1 MTQVVKKVHLPL
13 PFAVVC
19 LPDSNTVSS
28 GLLNE
33 MNDKLAQ
40 AVKLYDQILT
50 QQVSRPTWRQQ
61 TASPPRQPQDQWNYV
76 QALTSPQLTN
86 ASVTPALHQP
96 SSTYTSS
103 QAHPPSARAD
113 TLLPQ
118 SPQQTW
124 SQSSFV
130 PSAASPPPLVTAP
143 EINPQHHTAATLQ
156 SPTSYQYQYA
166 HPIKPVS
173 IQQLAPPAPLPGQV
187 ITPPQ
192 HPVTSVSAQSAS
204 VHQQVSSPP
213 PVPHH
218 QRPRLQQPPSRHN
231 AIVHV
236 AQASPPH
243 LHQQYA
249 PPPAPA
255 PILPNFPSV
264 PTAPPIIPHS
274 SYDSTTSVVEPPK
287 KEALL
292 IEL

>member
-1 MTQVVKKVHLPL
+1 MTQVVKKVHSSLS
-13 PFAVVC
+13 FAVVY
-19 LPDSNTVSS
+19 LPDSNTVSL

-61 TASPPRQPQDQWNYV
+61 RQPHDQWNHV

-86 ASVTPALHQP
+86 ASVTPALHQA
-96 SSTYTSS
+96 SSTYTSL
-103 QAHPPSARAD
+103 QAHPPSSSAD
-113 TLLPQ
+113 PLLPH
-118 SPQQTW
+118 SPQQSWPQPSYT
-124 SQSSFV
+124 
-130 PSAASPPPLVTAP
+130 PSAASPPPVVTAP
-143 EINPQHHTAATLQ
+143 EMSLQHHTAATSQ

-173 IQQLAPPAPLPGQV
+173 IQQLAPPAPPPGQAV
-187 ITPPQ
+187 TPPQ

-218 QRPRLQQPPSRHN
+218 QRPQSQQPPSRHN
-231 AIVHV
+231 TVVHV

-243 LHQQYA
+243 LQQQYA

-264 PTAPPIIPHS
+264 PTAPPIIPYS
-274 SYDSTTSVVEPPK
+274 SYDTTTSVVEPPK